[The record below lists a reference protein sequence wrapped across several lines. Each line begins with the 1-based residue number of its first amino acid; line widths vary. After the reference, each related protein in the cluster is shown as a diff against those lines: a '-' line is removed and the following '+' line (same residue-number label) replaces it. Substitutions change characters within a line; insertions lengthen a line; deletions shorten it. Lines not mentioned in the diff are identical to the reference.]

1 MHMKVIYGT
10 SSQENAKE
18 IIQELNQGEKLA
30 DILDID
36 DEYLEQ
42 FIPEAD
48 YVTTDAFGA
57 ENEDY
62 QESVPKQDWG
72 KIPAA
77 DRKDLFSL
85 VSEYFDSQYFDLTE
99 TQYYIKAVQKPD
111 ALAKYE
117 QMYEKTLAKAIK
129 VSQLAGMP
137 LANYDFWTRYN
148 QLDQTTKDK
157 INQVCADTDVMRL
170 QANLRETN
178 SLDSQYN
185 PAFINITDGVWD
197 RMSDRA
203 AKVAA
208 IPKTYYIFPQL
219 VSDFHC

>member
-10 SSQENAKE
+10 SNKDNAKE
-18 IIQELNQGEKLA
+18 IIQELKQGEKLA

-36 DEYLEQ
+36 DDALDQ

-48 YVTTDAFGA
+48 YFTIDAFGD

-77 DRKDLFSL
+77 DRTDLFNL
-85 VSEYFDSQYFDLTE
+85 VSEYFNSQYFDLTK

-117 QMYEKTLAKAIK
+117 QMYEKTLTKAIK

-137 LANYDFWTRYN
+137 LINFDFWTKYN
-148 QLDQTTKDK
+148 QLDQTIKDK
-157 INQVCADTDVMRL
+157 IDQVCDGINVISLQSDLRKTDP
-170 QANLRETN
+170 
-178 SLDSQYN
+178 LDSQYN
-185 PAFINITDGVWD
+185 PAFINITDGLWD
-197 RMSDRA
+197 RMSDNST
-203 AKVAA
+203 KVAA